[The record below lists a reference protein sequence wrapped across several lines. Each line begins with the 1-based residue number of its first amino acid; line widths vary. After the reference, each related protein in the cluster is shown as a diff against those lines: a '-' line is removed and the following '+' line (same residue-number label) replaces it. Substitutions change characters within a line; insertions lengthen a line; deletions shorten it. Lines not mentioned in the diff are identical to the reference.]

1 MHESCLLLLKS
12 SRACMHHFFPLP
24 IQFSYF
30 YVLFFM
36 VIKLDQK
43 LAKEFCLFE
52 RTGEDME
59 VDACRYYN
67 EENLEKGMDRVV

>member
-1 MHESCLLLLKS
+1 MKVCYFSKVLVH
-12 SRACMHHFFPLP
+12 ACIIFFPRP
-24 IQFSYF
+24 SQFSYF

-43 LAKEFCLFE
+43 LAKEFGLFE
-52 RTGEDME
+52 RTGEEDTE

-67 EENLEKGMDRVV
+67 DENNLEKGMDRVV